1 MDYRL
6 VAWTYGFDEFDCE
19 LFIPDVDNLVMN
31 GNALV
36 LPPHVLKMLDEKHER
51 DGSRDESQGVLP
63 RGRRMHVEVWISCM
77 GPGRAAGMGNR
88 TGACSL
94 VNRDQLLCLRGS

>member
-36 LPPHVLKMLDEKHER
+36 LPPQGLKMLDEKHER
-51 DGSRDESQGVLP
+51 DGSQRVLP